1 MESFTPMEPQ
11 DIKFLKEAEVNYDYG
26 KTQWQE
32 FR

>member
-11 DIKFLKEAEVNYDYG
+11 DIKAMMQAEVNYDCG
-26 KTQWQE
+26 KTEWQE